1 MLLNQPS
8 PVSTPRIKLRFNC
21 IRSSYCCKHLVV
33 GKETFIDH
41 MNLRRRES
49 DVRGGIM
56 YYEGGRYVIPG
67 APIVVAVG
75 GSGYRNSAVG
85 YDTMTPR
92 GVW

>member
-1 MLLNQPS
+1 MGGQ
-8 PVSTPRIKLRFNC
+8 
-21 IRSSYCCKHLVV
+21 
-33 GKETFIDH
+33 
-41 MNLRRRES
+41 
-49 DVRGGIM
+49 RGVIERVKGG
-56 YYEGGRYVIPG
+56 YRVCYEGGCYVIPG